1 MSTPFL
7 LLPVP
12 GLALIL
18 ISIAL
23 AYLVTSSVYAITL
36 HPLASV
42 PGPKLCAI
50 SRLPYWLAY
59 FRGVDVYWLN
69 RLHQRYGPVV
79 RFGPTDLSYT
89 AAEAWQDIHGFAKGQ
104 PENPKAPEF
113 SVQPVN
119 GVPSML
125 TATFEDHARVRKA
138 FSPAFSERA
147 LRAQEP
153 LFENSKLGSPKRQGQ
168 ANTCCEII
176 DLLAQKIGEL
186 GKDQQPLE
194 LTRLLNFTTFDIMAE
209 LCFGSPLGLLEKNE
223 FSPWVASVFQG
234 VKMLPIVSM
243 ICYYPLLNAL
253 FTHFEPKSVTE
264 QRVTHCKHSA
274 DRVDQRLREGSNQP
288 DVWTLVSEDTEKS
301 DTKLSLKEMHSNAE
315 LFMLAGS
322 ETTGTILKSMLIS
335 HKATLL
341 SGVMYLLLKDAAAML
356 RLSQELPDRRGNH
369 VFRPFYL
376 ALPQCLSE
384 GSATSIPTSAD
395 RLPRVVPEG
404 GKSILGRWVPPETR
418 VAVHHYSTYHSEAN
432 FKDAA
437 SFVPERWL
445 GDPRYANDNQ
455 ASHAPFGWGHRN
467 CLGQNMAMHEMR
479 LILARLIFAYDW
491 QLCEESRGWLEQ
503 KAYALWQKERL
514 CVTVTPK

>member
-1 MSTPFL
+1 MSNPFL

-23 AYLVTSSVYAITL
+23 VYLVTSSVYAITL

-69 RLHQRYGPVV
+69 RLHQRHGPVV

-153 LFENSKLGSPKRQGQ
+153 LFRKY
-168 ANTCCEII
+168 I

-186 GKDQQPLE
+186 GKGQQPLE

-253 FTHFEPKSVTE
+253 FTRFEPKSVTE

-288 DVWTLVSEDTEKS
+288 DVWTLVSEDTGKS

-322 ETTGTILKSMLIS
+322 ETT
-335 HKATLL
+335 ATLL

-356 RLSQELPDRRGNH
+356 RLSEEIHTKFQNEEEITFSGVSSLPFLNAC
-369 VFRPFYL
+369 L
-376 ALPQCLSE
+376 KEALRVYPPVPI
-384 GSATSIPTSAD
+384 GS
-395 RLPRVVPEG
+395 PRVVPAG
-404 GKSILGRWVPPETR
+404 GKSILGRWAPPETR
-418 VAVHHYSTYHSEAN
+418 VAVHHYSTYYSEAN

-445 GDPRYANDNQ
+445 GDPRYADDNQ
-455 ASHAPFGWGHRN
+455 AAHAPFGWGHRN
-467 CLGQNMAMHEMR
+467 CLGQ
-479 LILARLIFAYDW
+479 
-491 QLCEESRGWLEQ
+491 
-503 KAYALWQKERL
+503 K
-514 CVTVTPK
+514 